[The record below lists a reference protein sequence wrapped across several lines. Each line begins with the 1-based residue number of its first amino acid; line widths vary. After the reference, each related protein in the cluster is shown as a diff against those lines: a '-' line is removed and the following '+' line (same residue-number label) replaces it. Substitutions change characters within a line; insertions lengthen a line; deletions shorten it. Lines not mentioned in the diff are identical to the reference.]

1 MLKEEAVEFGSSRCG
16 ATGHAQCLQNWAPC
30 TECRCD
36 RWGWSMG
43 GKPVEI
49 RGKTLK
55 LPTHMRVKLKFLPPD
70 SQGTFWPWCEPSIE
84 ALFSLQSSLLQQLL
98 IGAAKKPVLLLRANL
113 PTETPEVIKIIT
125 DHEITHFSRCQVKNW
140 GEKLRKWS
148 ETRTE
153 QDSHEAGGGRPHRAQ
168 KHLLRNTCLPP
179 AKEDP
184 EAISTSPQP
193 SLWWEPLACWQI
205 AQVFPVGS

>member
-1 MLKEEAVEFGSSRCG
+1 MLSACK
-16 ATGHAQCLQNWAPC
+16 TGHHVLSAGVTGEAEVWEANLWKSG
-30 TECRCD
+30 E
-36 RWGWSMG
+36 
-43 GKPVEI
+43 
-49 RGKTLK
+49 KTLK

-98 IGAAKKPVLLLRANL
+98 IGAAKKTVLLLRANL

-184 EAISTSPQP
+184 GAISTSPQP